1 MAKSASVTTCRF
13 PLRVSFWG
21 VRGSIPTSGQST
33 VRYGGHTSC
42 VCVESEGN
50 PPLVFDMGTG
60 ARLLGRKLAQDKVD
74 RIYVV
79 LSHTHI
85 DHIYAL
91 PYFDPVFSP
100 NTRVHI
106 GVPADS
112 AGEARSRIGKY
123 LNGLL
128 HPLRLDDLG
137 ARLQFYGM
145 PAGQSLEVGPYTIET
160 LRLLHPGGT
169 MGYRASLGKSS
180 VCYLTDTGPLARPD
194 EGIIVGESP
203 TSLEQDLLHL
213 VRDAD
218 VLVMDATFDQ
228 DEYFEKMNWGH
239 SYPEYIVAIAQ
250 LAGVKRVA
258 LFHHSPDA
266 TDDDLDVVSDKWKD
280 HRAPEVVVAKEG
292 MVMDLEG

>member
-1 MAKSASVTTCRF
+1 
-13 PLRVSFWG
+13 
-21 VRGSIPTSGQST
+21 
-33 VRYGGHTSC
+33 
-42 VCVESEGN
+42 
-50 PPLVFDMGTG
+50 LVFDLGTG
-60 ARLLGRKLAQDKVD
+60 ARLLGQKLVEEAVD

-100 NTRVHI
+100 NARVHI

-112 AGEARSRIGKY
+112 AGEARARIGKY

-137 ARLQFYGM
+137 ARLKFYGV
-145 PAGQSLEVGPYTIET
+145 PAGQTLEVGPYTVET

-169 MGYRASLGKSS
+169 MGYRASLGSGS
-180 VCYLTDTGPLARPD
+180 ICYLTDTGPLARPD
-194 EGIIVGESP
+194 EGIIAGMEP
-203 TSLEQDLLHL
+203 TSMEQDLIHL

-239 SYPEYIVAIAQ
+239 SYPEYIVAIAER
-250 LAGVKRVA
+250 ANVKRVA
-258 LFHHSPDA
+258 LFHHNPDA
-266 TDDDLDVVSDKWKD
+266 TDDDLDVVSARWKD
-280 HRAPEVVVAKEG
+280 HTAPEVVVAKEG

>member
-1 MAKSASVTTCRF
+1 MA
-13 PLRVSFWG
+13 
-21 VRGSIPTSGQST
+21 
-33 VRYGGHTSC
+33 
-42 VCVESEGN
+42 
-50 PPLVFDMGTG
+50 PLVFDMGTG
-60 ARLLGRKLAQDKVD
+60 ARLLGRKLVQEQVE

-106 GVPADS
+106 GVPAS
-112 AGEARSRIGKY
+112 SSSEARARIGKY

-137 ARLQFYGM
+137 SRLKFYGI
-145 PAGQSLEVGPYTIET
+145 PAGESLAVGPYAVET
-160 LRLLHPGGT
+160 MRLIHPGGT
-169 MGYRASLGKSS
+169 MGYRVSLGGYS
-180 VCYLTDTGPLARPD
+180 VCYLTDTGPLAQAN
-194 EGIIVGESP
+194 EGIMAGESP
-203 TSLEQDLLHL
+203 TSMEQDLLQL
-213 VRDAD
+213 IRSAD
-218 VLVMDATFDQ
+218 LLVMDATFDQ

-239 SYPEYIVAIAQ
+239 AYPEYVVAVAK
-250 LAGVKRVA
+250 AAAVKQVA

-266 TDDDLDVVSDKWKD
+266 TDDVLDRISAQWANHVS
-280 HRAPEVVVAKEG
+280 PSVVVAKEG